1 MSGIHFGLETSLC
14 DSIVYA
20 LNFIVSFLSMC
31 AEDGVKKLS

>member
-1 MSGIHFGLETSLC
+1 VSGIHFGLETSLC

-20 LNFIVSFLSMC
+20 PNFIVCFLSVC